1 MSAKTSSAT
10 QKADESATREI
21 AEHSLFRSGARDRA
35 MLDTLREAD
44 RSSAIDFDQKPW
56 GLLYGAL
63 INSLGASPSNFQLIY
78 PFTPWTWATQ
88 NVGYIGAAQYDFCS
102 AAPQWSAIGMYASSA
117 DRVNMAYQEFLNVIP
132 AATDDPVLRDQLRQ
146 AADALTTATNGYTTV
161 NNQARQAYADDP
173 EVVDNKPSFTA
184 WLGTLA
190 GRGWSIQLDAAYKKA
205 AQAQLNYD
213 SLVEQANTPGLGDA
227 QKQFANQDFYA
238 RLNDPGLSK
247 SPLVPN
253 YQISQSAS
261 AWVDAV
267 KAGTGPAGGTM
278 GFTARD
284 QAYDYSKTWAGGA
297 VSIPKL
303 FWEVQVSGKWERI
316 NEFESDNELEV
327 SLEFEA
333 LDLIQIQPSDWYNG
347 AFVRSKANGPFV
359 RGYSAYGGGGTQA
372 VFGKNGFF
380 NALKTGMYVGYKP
393 NFTIR
398 TSKSTYQSFY
408 EKFKV
413 ATGLRIG
420 PFTIS
425 AEGGSE
431 RAGWTA
437 SSQGQTFSGTTTSD
451 APLILGVSIARVP
464 ADDSSE
470 RVRADAEP
478 IGDAYTFADGEG
490 DRVARN
496 VTRAEAEAL
505 GAHWHSP
512 RAPQLVTPLRKI
524 RVSEEAHPAT
534 EVLNAPDADMQTFP
548 GGNFAIS
555 VLPPLNLSNGGPDT
569 AKLYRLR
576 AVNALTSQPVDL
588 RYLRFLGISHI
599 TGAARFTDQ

>member
-1 MSAKTSSAT
+1 MSTKTSSPST
-10 QKADESATREI
+10 KAGDTA
-21 AEHSLFRSGARDRA
+21 AAPLGEHSLFRSGARDRA

-44 RSSAIDFDQKPW
+44 RSTAIDFDQKPW

-63 INSLGASPSNFQLIY
+63 INSLGASPNNFQLVY

-102 AAPQWSAIGMYASSA
+102 AAPQWSAVGMYASSA

-132 AATDDPVLRDQLRQ
+132 AATDDPKLRDQLRQ
-146 AADALTTATNGYTTV
+146 AADALTTATNAYTTV
-161 NNQARQAYADDP
+161 NNQARQAYADDSD
-173 EVVDNKPSFTA
+173 VVDNKPSFTA

-190 GRGWSIQLDAAYKKA
+190 GRGWSIQLDATYKKA

-213 SLVEQANTPGLGDA
+213 ALVDQANTPGLGDA

-247 SPLVPN
+247 APLVPN

-284 QAYDYSKTWAGGA
+284 QSYDYSKTWAGGA

-316 NEFESDNELEV
+316 TEFETDNELEV

-333 LDLIQIQPSDWYNG
+333 LDQIQIQPSDWYNG
-347 AFVRSKANGPFV
+347 AFARSKVNGPFV
-359 RGYSAYGGGGTQA
+359 RGYSAYGGDGTQA

-380 NALKTGMYVGYKP
+380 NVLKTGMYVGYKP

-437 SSQGQTFSGTTTSD
+437 SSQGQTFSGTTTSES
-451 APLILGVSIARVP
+451 PLILGVSIARVP
-464 ADDSSE
+464 ADNSLQAE
-470 RVRADAEP
+470 ADGQEP
-478 IGDAYTFADGEG
+478 VGNAYTFADGEG
-490 DRVARN
+490 DVVARN
-496 VTRAEAEAL
+496 VTEAQAKAL
-505 GAHWHSP
+505 GAHFHSP
-512 RAPQLVTPLRKI
+512 LAPNLVTPLRRI
-524 RVSEEAHPAT
+524 RVTQEAPPGT
-534 EVLNAPDADMQTFP
+534 EALNAPDADMETFP

-555 VLPPLNLSNGGPDT
+555 VLPPLNLPNGGPNT
-569 AKLYRLR
+569 GMLYRMR
-576 AVNALTSQPVDL
+576 AVNALNGQPVDL

-599 TGAARFTDQ
+599 TGAARFTDH